1 MANPLKIKS
10 SFFPDAEKRNVVRKS
25 LYTDHITTALLKEA
39 YWNGYFPWPSDDP
52 SEEIPWVSPNGRGI
66 IPLQEFHIPHTVK
79 RLIKKNTFE
88 LRIDTAFDDV
98 IRACAVRKN
107 EGTWITPEIIRAYSE
122 FHREGWAHSF
132 EAWNRETNTLAGGL
146 YGISIGRV
154 FAGESMFFRESGASK
169 FALAMLG
176 MTLRQ
181 LGVVLLDTQMV
192 TPTTELFGAE
202 YYDGASYLE
211 FLPSLRGAPFTTAQ
225 LRAAFESISSQRD

>member
-98 IRACAVRKN
+98 IRACAVREN

-122 FHREGWAHSF
+122 FHREGWAHSV
-132 EAWNRETNTLAGGL
+132 EAWNREPNTLDGGL
-146 YGISIGRV
+146 YGVSIGKV

-202 YYDGASYLE
+202 YYDGASYVE
-211 FLPSLRGAPFTTAQ
+211 FLPSLRSAPFTTAQ
-225 LRAAFESISSQRD
+225 FRAAFESIDPSA

>member
-10 SFFPDAEKRNVVRKS
+10 SFFPDAEKRNVSRKR
-25 LYTDHITTALLKEA
+25 LYTDHITTDLLKEA
-39 YWNGYFPWPSDDP
+39 YWNGYFPWPSGDP
-52 SEEIPWVSPNGRGI
+52 GEQIPWVSPNGRGI
-66 IPLQEFHIPHTVK
+66 IPLERFHVPHTVK

-88 LRIDTAFDDV
+88 LRIDTAFEDV
-98 IRACAVRKN
+98 IRACAVREN

-146 YGISIGRV
+146 YGVSIGRV

-176 MTLRQ
+176 ETLKK

-192 TPTTELFGAE
+192 TPTTELFGAD
-202 YYDGASYLE
+202 YYSGESYIE
-211 FLPSLRGAPFTTAQ
+211 ILPQLRAAPFTTQQ
-225 LRAAFESISSQRD
+225 LRNWSDLPGSV

>member
-1 MANPLKIKS
+1 MAEHLNIKS
-10 SFFPDAEKRNVVRKS
+10 SFFPDAEKRNVVRRN
-25 LYTDHITTALLKEA
+25 LYTGHITTDLLKEA

-52 SEEIPWVSPNGRGI
+52 AEEIPWVSPKGRGI

-88 LRIDTAFDDV
+88 LRIDTAFDEV
-98 IRACAVRKN
+98 IRACAVREN
-107 EGTWITPEIIRAYSE
+107 EGTWITPEIIRAYTQ
-122 FHREGWAHSF
+122 FHQEGWAHSF

-181 LGVVLLDTQMV
+181 LGVILLDTQMV

-202 YYDGASYLE
+202 YYDGASYVE
-211 FLPSLRGAPFTTAQ
+211 FLPSLRSAPFTTAQ